1 MVRKIN
7 TLLNKKTWRGD
18 ELGKLLMS
26 SLIHDVKQVRENKEP
41 TPLFSQSDF
50 EALERSLK
58 TSTDYTAYGIYTDLY
73 ASIIDNYNRSQ
84 SQYQQFLQGY
94 HRLLHYFTDVQ
105 NAENAELSLINQPY
119 IFTEKQYNDLK
130 EIEQKKLDNIKIS
143 YIELFFNIL
152 EHAINN
158 GENSDK
164 ELLEAIAKY
173 EDIPETNKDNIQ
185 AYFDIVKPSY
195 SILPNGKRSDKLT
208 PEEWQ
213 EEEEKQ
219 ILDKF
224 KLTING
230 KPATKEKTLKEYSYN
245 QKIEKASIVFN
256 GVEGIR
262 NKVKEKTGQALDLS
276 DKDIKEAIYSYEHFD
291 RLDTHIN
298 PAEQAILD
306 ILEYPPVKKQ
316 KLYDIEE
323 LEITK
328 LDTLEAFIDETN
340 SLKPAKESI
349 EVLQVIKEHYS
360 DLYKLIKDYI
370 EEALPETK
378 KLTKKQ
384 LNTPIFTWKEL
395 SEVIPLYK
403 RYTTVDYNGIIE
415 AYKETTENWKTY
427 RKGIAIIKDYR
438 PDQVDDKGYYI
449 EPKSPLLYTSTL
461 ENIIK
466 DNDTLEA
473 IEDLSTYLIEPSITY
488 LYAFNT
494 LLDILQNV
502 YQIEDLDIL
511 KADIDYIKRR
521 TEAYNSSIHFF
532 YMTVRGNGEEEKENK
547 RAIIK
552 TIFTEIKAE
561 EYKPTKKAIDKV
573 TKEIDSLGLSPKAK
587 KQYRYLDKFINAL
600 TVDTK
605 GATND

>member
-50 EALERSLK
+50 EALEQSLK

-84 SQYQQFLQGY
+84 SQFQQFLQSY
-94 HRLLHYFTDVQ
+94 HRLVHYFSGVQ
-105 NAENAELSLINQPY
+105 KAENAELRLINQPY

-130 EIEQKKLDNIKIS
+130 EIEQSTLNNIKIS
-143 YIELFFNIL
+143 YIKLFFNIL
-152 EHAINN
+152 EDAINN
-158 GENSDK
+158 PETSDK
-164 ELLEAIAKY
+164 KLVDAIAKY
-173 EDIPETNKDNIQ
+173 KDIPETNKANIQ
-185 AYFDIVKPSY
+185 LYFDIYKPSY

-224 KLTING
+224 KLIING
-230 KPATKEKTLKEYSYN
+230 KPASKEKTLKEYRYN
-245 QKIEKASIVFN
+245 QRIEQASIVFN
-256 GVEGIR
+256 GVNGIR
-262 NKVKEKTGQALDLS
+262 NKVKEKTGKDLDIS
-276 DKDIKEAIYSYEHFD
+276 DKDIEKAINSYELFN
-291 RLDTHIN
+291 RLYAHIY

-306 ILEYPPVKKQ
+306 ILEYPPVKTQ

-328 LDTLEAFIDETN
+328 LDTLEAFISN
-340 SLKPAKESI
+340 VNYNLKESI
-349 EVLQVIKEHYS
+349 KALQAVEENYS
-360 DLYKLIKDYI
+360 DLYKIIKDYI
-370 EEALPETK
+370 EEVLPETK
-378 KLTKKQ
+378 KITKKQ
-384 LNTPIFTWKEL
+384 LDTPIFTWKEL

-403 RYTTVDYNGIIE
+403 RYTTVDYNGIIDT
-415 AYKETTENWKTY
+415 YKKSTKEWTKH
-427 RKGIAIIKDYR
+427 RKGIAIIKDYT

-449 EPKSPLLYTSTL
+449 EPKSPLIYASTL

-466 DNDTLEA
+466 DNDTLEN
-473 IEDLSTYLIEPSITY
+473 IKDLLTYLIEPTITY

-494 LLDILQNV
+494 LLDIFQNV
-502 YQIEDLDIL
+502 YKIEDLDIL
-511 KADIDYIKRR
+511 KADTDHIERC
-521 TEAYNSSIHFF
+521 TEAYNSSIYFF
-532 YMTVRGNGEEEKENK
+532 YMTIKGNSKEEKENK

-552 TIFTEIKAE
+552 SVFSEIKPE
-561 EYKPTKKAIDKV
+561 EYKPTKEAIDKV
-573 TKEIDSLGLSPKAK
+573 TKEIDALGLSPKAK

-600 TVDTK
+600 TAGTK
-605 GATND
+605 GAIHD

>member
-1 MVRKIN
+1 MAKKIN

-18 ELGKLLMS
+18 ELGRLLMA
-26 SLIHDVKQVRENKEP
+26 SLVNDVKQVKENKEP

-50 EALERSLK
+50 EALEQSLK

-84 SQYQQFLQGY
+84 SQFQQFFQGD
-94 HRLLHYFTDVQ
+94 HRLLHYFDDVQ
-105 NAENAELSLINQPY
+105 KAENAELRLINQPY

-130 EIEQKKLDNIKIS
+130 EIEQSKLNNIKIS
-143 YIELFFNIL
+143 YIKLFFNIL
-152 EHAINN
+152 EDAINN
-158 GENSDK
+158 PETSDK
-164 ELLEAIAKY
+164 KLLDVIAKY
-173 EDIPETNKDNIQ
+173 KDTPETNKDNIQ
-185 AYFDIVKPSY
+185 LYFDIYKPSY

-230 KPATKEKTLKEYSYN
+230 KPASKEETLKEYSYN
-245 QKIEKASIVFN
+245 QRIEKASIVFN
-256 GVEGIR
+256 GVDGIR
-262 NKVKEKTGQALDLS
+262 NKVKEKTGKDLDLS
-276 DKDIKEAIYSYEHFD
+276 DKDIKEALYNYELFNHLNAHIY
-291 RLDTHIN
+291 

-328 LDTLEAFIDETN
+328 LDTLEVFIGKIDDYN
-340 SLKPAKESI
+340 PKEEI
-349 EVLQVIKEHYS
+349 KVLQAVEEHYS
-360 DLYKLIKDYI
+360 DLYKIIKDYI
-370 EEALPETK
+370 EEVLPETK

-384 LNTPIFTWKEL
+384 LNTLSFTWKEL

-415 AYKETTENWKTY
+415 AYKESTKEWAKH
-427 RKGIAIIKDYR
+427 RKGIAIIKDYT

-449 EPKSPLLYTSTL
+449 EPKSPLIYTSTL

-466 DNDTLEA
+466 DNDTLEN
-473 IEDLSTYLIEPSITY
+473 IKDLLTHLIEPAITY

-502 YQIEDLDIL
+502 YKIEDLDIL
-511 KADIDYIKRR
+511 KADTGYIERH
-521 TEAYNSSIHFF
+521 TEAYNSYIHFF
-532 YMTVRGNGEEEKENK
+532 YMYIRGNSKEEKENK

-552 TIFTEIKAE
+552 TIFSEIKAE
-561 EYKPTKKAIDKV
+561 EYKPTKEAIDKV
-573 TKEIDSLGLSPKAK
+573 TKEIDALGLSPKAK

-600 TVDTK
+600 TAGTK
-605 GATND
+605 GAIHD